1 MSVNKG
7 DFILIDYMMKV
18 KETNEAIDTTI
29 AEEAKK
35 EGIFNEETIY
45 SPMLVVVG
53 EGWVLKALDDS
64 LIGLQIG
71 KQDVIEISPEDA
83 FGLRDQSLVRTILA
97 RKLKDKNIYPGARV
111 EVNGKIATVR
121 TIGAGR
127 VQVDFNPPLAGRT
140 LVYNLQIKKSLKRK
154 KDKLE
159 ALINRRIPS
168 VDVQKFELNLRK
180 NIFRIKLPIEALF
193 VEGIQYTKRGI
204 ATDIQKY
211 FPEIDTV
218 TFLETFKKESPQKT
232 DEESL
237 EQEVS
242 LEDT

>member
-1 MSVNKG
+1 
-7 DFILIDYMMKV
+7 MKV

-29 AEEAKK
+29 EEEANK

-71 KQDVIEISPEDA
+71 KQEVIEISPEEA
-83 FGLRDQSLVRTILA
+83 FGLRDQRLVKTILA
-97 RKLKDKNIYPGARV
+97 RKLKDKNIIPGARV

-127 VQVDFNPPLAGRT
+127 VRVDFNPPLAGKT
-140 LVYNLQIKKSLKRK
+140 LVYDLHIKKNLKRK
-154 KDKLE
+154 KDKLK

-168 VDVQKFELNLRK
+168 VEVQKFKLNLRK
-180 NIFRIKLPIEALF
+180 NLFRIILPIEALF
-193 VEGIQYTKRGI
+193 VEGIQYTKRGL
-204 ATDIQKY
+204 ANDVQKY
-211 FPEIDTV
+211 FPDIDTV

-237 EQEVS
+237 EQDAS
-242 LEDT
+242 HEDS